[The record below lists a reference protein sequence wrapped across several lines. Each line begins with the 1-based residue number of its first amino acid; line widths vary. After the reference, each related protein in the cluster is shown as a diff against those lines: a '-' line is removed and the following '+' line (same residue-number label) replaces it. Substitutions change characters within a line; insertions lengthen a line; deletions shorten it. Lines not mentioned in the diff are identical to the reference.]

1 MNNLNHLYEEDFN
14 FMRLSI
20 YTLLCLSVFI
30 LTGCMVGP
38 NFKPSQTS
46 VPPSWVGI
54 NGQKTGPADLVHWW
68 TQFNDPNL
76 TSLIDRAI
84 ASNLDLKQA
93 ESRLRQARAARR
105 VVSAG
110 LWPTLDVTGSYSHR
124 QVAGSAVTPPLRS
137 DLWQTG
143 LDAVWELD
151 IFGGVRRNVEAAEAD
166 IRAAVEDQRDVLV
179 TLAGEV
185 ALNYVELRG
194 FQQEIVI
201 AQNNLEAQRHTA
213 ELTRQRFTSGLV
225 SALDVANADA
235 QVGTTLSQ
243 IPGLEASAQQT
254 IYTLSILLGLEPMA
268 LLEELSPFS
277 TIPATPPALPAEL
290 PSDLLRRRPDIR
302 RAEAQ
307 IHAATAR
314 IGVATADLFPKFNLT
329 GSAGYQSNVLS
340 HLMISNNSFW
350 SVGPSVDWQIF
361 NAGSVSAN
369 IEVQKALTE
378 QAKLTYQQAVLTALQ
393 DVENALIAYSKEQQ
407 RNKALEDTVVANRK
421 AVDLST
427 QLYTQGQTEFLNV
440 LDAQRRLYA
449 SQDAFVQSTRTL
461 SGDLVSL
468 FKALGGGWEEEK
480 TNAVQIKNEP
490 NSPAKAK

>member
-1 MNNLNHLYEEDFN
+1 
-14 FMRLSI
+14 MRLYT

-38 NFKPSQTS
+38 NFKSPQTS

-54 NGQKTGPADLVHWW
+54 NGQKTGPADLVRWW

-76 TSLIDRAI
+76 TSLIDRAM

-93 ESRLRQARAARR
+93 ESRLRQARAARK
-105 VVSAG
+105 VAFAG
-110 LWPTLDVTGSYSHR
+110 LWPTVDATGSYARSQR
-124 QVAGSAVTPPLRS
+124 AGSATISPTRA
-137 DLWQTG
+137 DLWQSG

-151 IFGGVRRNVEAAEAD
+151 IFGGVRRNVEAADAD
-166 IRAAVEDQRDVLV
+166 IQAAFEDQRDVLV
-179 TLAGEV
+179 TIAGEV

-201 AQNNLEAQRHTA
+201 AKNNLDAQRHTA

-243 IPGLEASAQQT
+243 IPAFETSAQQT
-254 IYTLSILLGLEPMA
+254 IYTLSILLGLEPTA

-277 TIPATPPALPAEL
+277 TIPVTPPALPAEL

-302 RAEAQ
+302 RAEAR

-314 IGVATADLFPKFNLT
+314 IGVATADLFPKFSLT
-329 GSAGYQSNVLS
+329 GSAGYQSNALD
-340 HLMISNNSFW
+340 HLMMSNNSFW
-350 SVGPSVDWQIF
+350 SLGPSFDWQIF

-378 QAKLTYQQAVLTALQ
+378 QARLTYQQTVLTALQ

-407 RNKALEDTVVANRK
+407 SNKALDDTVVANRK

-449 SQDAFVQSTRTL
+449 SQDAFVQSTRNL
-461 SGDLVSL
+461 SADLVALYKS
-468 FKALGGGWEEEK
+468 LGGGWE
-480 TNAVQIKNEP
+480 NEP
-490 NSPAKAK
+490 NSPPGVK

>member
-1 MNNLNHLYEEDFN
+1 MPPG
-14 FMRLSI
+14 S
-20 YTLLCLSVFI
+20 YTH
-30 LTGCMVGP
+30 
-38 NFKPSQTS
+38 SQT
-46 VPPSWVGI
+46 
-54 NGQKTGPADLVHWW
+54 
-68 TQFNDPNL
+68 
-76 TSLIDRAI
+76 
-84 ASNLDLKQA
+84 
-93 ESRLRQARAARR
+93 
-105 VVSAG
+105 
-110 LWPTLDVTGSYSHR
+110 
-124 QVAGSAVTPPLRS
+124 AGSAKTSPIRRN
-137 DLWQTG
+137 LWQTG

-151 IFGGVRRNVEAAEAD
+151 IFGGTRRDVEAAEAD
-166 IRAAVEDQRDVLV
+166 IQAAVEDQRDVLV

-201 AQNNLEAQRHTA
+201 AQNNLKAQQHTA

-243 IPGLEASAQQT
+243 IPVLEISAQQT
-254 IYTLSILLGLEPMA
+254 IYALSVLLGQEPTA
-268 LLEELSPFS
+268 LLKELLPVS
-277 TIPATPPALPAEL
+277 TIPVTPPALPAEL

-329 GSAGYQSNVLS
+329 GSAGYQSNGLGNLVNS
-340 HLMISNNSFW
+340 HNSFW
-350 SVGPSVDWQIF
+350 SAGPSVDWQIF

-378 QAKLTYQQAVLTALQ
+378 QARLTYQQAVLTALQ

-407 RNKALEDTVVANRK
+407 SNKALEETVTANRK

-449 SQDAFVQSTRTL
+449 SQDAFVQSTRNL
-461 SGDLVSL
+461 SADLVSL
-468 FKALGGGWEEEK
+468 YKSLGGGWEYKEL
-480 TNAVQIKNEP
+480 NAVQVKNEP
-490 NSPAKAK
+490 NLPVGVK

>member
-1 MNNLNHLYEEDFN
+1 
-14 FMRLSI
+14 MRLLNYI
-20 YTLLCLSVFI
+20 LLCISAFF
-30 LTGCMVGP
+30 LTSCMVGP

-46 VPPSWVGI
+46 VPSTWIGI
-54 NGQKTGPADLVHWW
+54 NGQKTGPTDLVHWW

-76 TSLIDRAI
+76 TSLIDRAV

-93 ESRLRQARAARR
+93 ESRLRQARAART
-105 VVSAG
+105 VVSSG
-110 LWPTLDVTGSYSHR
+110 LWPTFDVTGSYSHS
-124 QVAGSAVTPPLRS
+124 QAPGSAKTSPTRS
-137 DLWQTG
+137 HLWHSG

-151 IFGGVRRNVEAAEAD
+151 IFGGTRRNVEAADAD
-166 IRAAVEDQRDVLV
+166 IQAAVEDQRDVLV
-179 TLAGEV
+179 ILSGEV

-201 AQNNLEAQRHTA
+201 AQNNLKAQQHTA
-213 ELTRQRFTSGLV
+213 ELTKQRFTSGLV

-235 QVGTTLSQ
+235 QVGATLSQ
-243 IPGLEASAQQT
+243 IPAMETSAQQT
-254 IYTLSILLGLEPMA
+254 IYTLSILLGQEPTA
-268 LLEELSPFS
+268 LLEELSPIS
-277 TIPATPPALPAEL
+277 TIPVTPPALPAEL

-329 GSAGYQSNVLS
+329 GSAGYQSNNLGSLVNP
-340 HLMISNNSFW
+340 NNSFW
-350 SVGPSVDWQIF
+350 AVGPSVDWQIF

-378 QAKLTYQQAVLTALQ
+378 QAKLTYEKAVLTAFQ
-393 DVENALIAYSKEQQ
+393 DVENALVAYSNEQQ
-407 RNKALEDTVVANRK
+407 SNKALEETVAANRK

-440 LDAQRRLYA
+440 LDAQRRLYV
-449 SQDAFVQSTRTL
+449 SQDAFVQSTRNL
-461 SGDLVSL
+461 SSDLVSL
-468 FKALGGGWEEEK
+468 YKALGGGWEEEK